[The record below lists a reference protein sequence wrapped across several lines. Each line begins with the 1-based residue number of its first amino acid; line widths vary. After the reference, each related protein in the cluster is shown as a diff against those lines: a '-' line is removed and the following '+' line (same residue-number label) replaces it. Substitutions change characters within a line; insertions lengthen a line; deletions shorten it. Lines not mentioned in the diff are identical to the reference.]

1 MALPTKSQI
10 TGMDYVDWSIPS
22 FYVDVDSSG
31 GGGGVITTNLVL
43 HLDAGDSSSYPGSGT
58 TWTDLSS
65 SSNNGTLTNGPTFD
79 SADGGSIVFDGT
91 NDSVALG
98 SDMFNPNADFTISSW
113 IKIDTLSGTNS
124 HTIVSTLADT
134 GSFQLRYK
142 NGTGLQVVD
151 SWIVDV
157 GAFSNSETLSIGTWY
172 NITVTRSSNTYT
184 YYLNGSS
191 VSSFSSTNT
200 YDRGPRTIGI
210 NYAGT
215 NVFDGKIAQIFAYSS
230 ALSASDILSNF
241 NATKDT
247 FGLGVNNNAYVNVSG
262 TWKQSDDIY
271 VNVNGSWKNVTND
284 LVYANING
292 SWKSLTSGG
301 GGGGGG
307 GSSID
312 SSTLDFVDWSLP
324 VVGKS

>member
-31 GGGGVITTNLVL
+31 GGGGGIITTNLVL
-43 HLDAGDSSSYPGSGT
+43 HLDAGDSSSYSGSGT

-91 NDSVALG
+91 NDYVSTS
-98 SDMFNPNADFTISSW
+98 SDMFNPNSDFTISSW
-113 IKIDTLSGTNS
+113 VNLDTIYNN
-124 HTIVSTLADT
+124 TIVSDRSDT

-142 NGTGLQVVD
+142 SGTGVQIVD
-151 SWIVDV
+151 SYVVDV
-157 GAFSNSETLSIGTWY
+157 GAFSNSETLSTGTWY
-172 NITVTRSSNTYT
+172 NITVTRSSNTYN
-184 YYLNGSS
+184 YYLNGSF
-191 VSSFSSTNT
+191 VSSFTSTNT
-200 YDRGPRTIGI
+200 YDRGPQSIGV
-210 NYAGT
+210 NYIGLET
-215 NVFDGKIAQIFAYSS
+215 FDGKIAQVFAYSS